1 LLDNAIKYT
10 PQGGNVAV
18 RAGETEGRGFLE
30 VSDTGVGIPEEQ
42 LPLVF
47 ERFYRFDSVRTEG
60 GAGLGLSIAR
70 QIAEAHG
77 GTIEIRSKRLH
88 LYPDLALKDSPLE
101 PAGHWPK

>member
-1 LLDNAIKYT
+1 MGLDASLLHLINGVWTNSRLDKLILA
-10 PQGGNVAV
+10 
-18 RAGETEGRGFLE
+18 L
-30 VSDTGVGIPEEQ
+30 SDTGVGIPEEQ

-47 ERFYRFDSVRTEG
+47 ERFYRFDSVQTEG